1 MPNNLRCSLR
11 YPKET
16 EKGLVDCDGSKGK
29 IRSVIQNDDAD
40 QVRLYLSCCTCR
52 SSNCRCTC
60 VLRDGT
66 ILSIL
71 YCKLQNLTTFV
82 ASLDVPL
89 SPVSLIAKPG
99 VVEPGHGEPG
109 VRVDQGV

>member
-40 QVRLYLSCCTCR
+40 QVQS
-52 SSNCRCTC
+52 
-60 VLRDGT
+60 
-66 ILSIL
+66 
-71 YCKLQNLTTFV
+71 
-82 ASLDVPL
+82 
-89 SPVSLIAKPG
+89 
-99 VVEPGHGEPG
+99 
-109 VRVDQGV
+109 